1 MYGGSELIRD
11 FVPCDHNRQVWA
23 NCFIE
28 KVLMP
33 NRTMTVLDLGCGE
46 GASRGYFQ
54 KMSPKVYWIG
64 FDLESSPEVDAR
76 QRVGPDFH
84 VFDGVH
90 IPFKDDSIDLI
101 YCKQVLEH
109 VEMPIELMREVKR
122 VLKPGAYFVGSASYL
137 EPFHS
142 RSVCNFTPYGFT
154 KLLKQSADSLRLIE
168 LRPGID
174 FLAILLNRLV
184 ARRRFLNRITSRWF
198 EKESPFNRCLT
209 LFGKMAGKSCQDI
222 NLLKLLFCG
231 HFVFLVQKMDK

>member
-1 MYGGSELIRD
+1 MI
-11 FVPCDHNRQVWA
+11 
-23 NCFIE
+23 
-28 KVLMP
+28 
-33 NRTMTVLDLGCGE
+33 VLDLGCGE
-46 GASRGYFQ
+46 GTSKGYFQ
-54 KMSPKVYWIG
+54 KMNPEIRWRG

-76 QRVGPDFH
+76 QMADSDIH

-90 IPFKDDSIDLI
+90 IPCKDDSIDLI

-109 VEMPIELMREVKR
+109 VERPIELMREVNR

-142 RSVCNFTPYGFT
+142 LSICNFTPYGFT
-154 KLLKQSADSLRLIE
+154 KLLKESSDSLRPIE

-174 FLAILLNRLV
+174 FLTLLLNRLV

-198 EKESPFNRCLT
+198 EKESPFNQCLT
-209 LFGKMAGKSCQDI
+209 LFGKMTDKSSQDI

-231 HFVFLVQKMDK
+231 HFVFLVQKADK